1 MCSAPDMMLSCCIS
15 VHFLFQIYF
24 VAMSRPDAIIM
35 PGRRKRSRGPLTR
48 KFVCSGRRDRVR
60 RDLAL
65 LRGDAVVRVFVAAA
79 ATMMTMMTIRSE
91 QSEAEQWREKRIERP

>member
-1 MCSAPDMMLSCCIS
+1 MMLSCCIS

-48 KFVCSGRRDRVR
+48 KFVCPARRDRVR
-60 RDLAL
+60 RYLAL
-65 LRGDAVVRVFVAAA
+65 LRSDAVVRVFLAV
-79 ATMMTMMTIRSE
+79 TMMTMMTIRSE
-91 QSEAEQWREKRIERP
+91 AE